1 MKAQYTG
8 VLAAITVSVWSLT
21 SGISYAADPIAD
33 FYKGKQI
40 SVIISSDVG
49 GGYDAFSRTISR
61 HMSRHIPGNPTLVPQ
76 NMPGASGLKTANF
89 IQNGAGR
96 DGTVF
101 AGVQNTVPFA
111 PLMAVPGAQ
120 FDALKMGWIGNANSE
135 SAVAFVWH
143 TSTVQSFADLQA
155 REVTMASSGGAT
167 GQPALY
173 ARMLNKVLGA
183 RIKLVLGYP
192 GSNQAMLAVER
203 GEVEGYPALFWSSL
217 KATKPDWVAG
227 KSVRLLVQV
236 GLGKHPELSDVP
248 LALDLAKGDEDKQ
261 VMKLVAASTT
271 LGRPYVAPPDLPA
284 ERLAALRAAFMVTM
298 ADREFLADIDRQ
310 HLEVVE
316 PMEGSAMA
324 TVIADAYDS
333 SPSVVKRLQ
342 EIQEPQ

>member
-1 MKAQYTG
+1 MKARYAG
-8 VLAAITVSVWSLT
+8 VVVAVMVSAWSM
-21 SGISYAADPIAD
+21 SPGVAYAADPIAD

-76 NMPGASGLKTANF
+76 NMPGASGIKAANF
-89 IQNGAGR
+89 LQNGAPR

-143 TSTVQSFADLQA
+143 TSTVRSFEDLRS

-192 GSNQAMLAVER
+192 GSSQAMLAVER

-217 KATKPDWVAG
+217 KATKPDWVAD

-236 GLGKHPELSDVP
+236 GLNKHPELPDVP
-248 LALDLAKGDEDKQ
+248 LALDLARGDENKQ
-261 VMKLVAASTT
+261 VMKLAAASTT
-271 LGRPYVAPPDLPA
+271 LGRPYGAPPALPA
-284 ERLAALRAAFMVTM
+284 DRLAALRAAFMATM
-298 ADREFLADIDRQ
+298 TDREFLADIDRQ

-316 PMEGSAMA
+316 PMEGGAMA
-324 TVIADAYDS
+324 GVIAQAYAS
-333 SPSVVKRLQ
+333 APSVVKRLQ

>member
-1 MKAQYTG
+1 MKARYAG
-8 VLAAITVSVWSLT
+8 VVVGIMVLAWNVSL
-21 SGISYAADPIAD
+21 GISYAADPIAD

-40 SVIISSDVG
+40 SLLISSDVG
-49 GGYDAFSRTISR
+49 GGYDAFSRTIAR
-61 HMSRHIPGNPTLVPQ
+61 HMSRHIAGNPTLVPQ

-89 IQNGAGR
+89 LQNGAGR

-143 TSTVQSFADLQA
+143 SSTVQSFADLQA

-217 KATKPDWVAG
+217 KATKPDWVSA

-236 GLGKHPELSDVP
+236 GLSKHPELPDVP
-248 LALDLAKGDEDKQ
+248 LALDLARGDDDKQ

-271 LGRPYVAPPDLPA
+271 LGRPYGAPPDLPPD
-284 ERLAALRAAFMVTM
+284 RLVALRAAFMATM
-298 ADREFLADIDRQ
+298 ADPEFLADIDRQ
-310 HLEVVE
+310 RLEVVE
-316 PMEGSAMA
+316 PMEGGAMA
-324 TVIADAYDS
+324 GVIADAYAS

-342 EIQEPQ
+342 EIQETQ